1 MKISRKQKKFAVFVL
16 GLLVLLI
23 GLLPIAAL
31 AVEVPLPVRD
41 LNALVGERL
50 EYDIGFL
57 WFERLAEG
65 YLSFERWEKEGTF
78 KAVLEAKTLGVVAWL
93 TDYQRQRF
101 VAIMELGENGKLRTL
116 KYDSLKIKGKEDD
129 RHIWTKS
136 YVFDYQE
143 EKISYLRIKDGRES
157 KRKFFPLNGADPPA
171 DALTTLYN
179 LRRGIY
185 GRTMTEE
192 PLVVPA
198 FGRGGSSDIK
208 IEISLPPSKSA
219 RDFFNSCRP
228 LFKVTV
234 DPEVFDTG
242 GGFVYACL
250 DAQGLPS
257 KGIVENVL
265 GLGDVRGS
273 RKKPGKSGG

>member
-1 MKISRKQKKFAVFVL
+1 MKITRQKNNLRLIFVGMFLWVF
-16 GLLVLLI
+16 
-23 GLLPIAAL
+23 GLLPGPVFAL
-31 AVEVPLPVRD
+31 EVSVPTKD
-41 LNALVGERL
+41 LTALVGERL

-57 WFERLAEG
+57 WLDHLGEG
-65 YLSFERWEKEGTF
+65 YLSFNREEEGTF
-78 KAVLEAKTLGVVAWL
+78 QAVLEARTLGVIAWL

-101 VAIMELGENGKLRTL
+101 VATMELGENGRLRTL
-116 KYDSLKIKGKEDD
+116 KYDSLKIKGQGAD

-136 YVFDYQE
+136 YIFDYKE
-143 EKISYLRIKDGRES
+143 EKIRYLRIKDGREAS
-157 KRKFFPLNGADPPA
+157 RKVFPLNSANPPA

-179 LRRGIY
+179 FRRGVY
-185 GRTMTEE
+185 GKILADE

-198 FGRGGSSDIK
+198 FGRGRSSDIK
-208 IEISLPPSKSA
+208 VEISPPSSQSA
-219 RDFFNSCRP
+219 RDFFESCRP
-228 LFKVTV
+228 IFKVTV

-250 DAQGLPS
+250 DEQGRPF

-273 RKKPGKSGG
+273 MKVPRKPGR